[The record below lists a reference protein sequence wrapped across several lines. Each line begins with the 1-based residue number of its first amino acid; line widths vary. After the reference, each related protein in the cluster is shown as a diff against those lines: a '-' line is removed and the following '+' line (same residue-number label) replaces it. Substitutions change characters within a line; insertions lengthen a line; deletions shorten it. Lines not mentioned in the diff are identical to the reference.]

1 MKETL
6 PSSYKSLEAIQT
18 RKDALLK
25 DIRKDDQQLRL
36 LWGNL
41 FHKPTM
47 LVSASPSRRISGL
60 MSAGAG
66 VLDGAILAWKLYRKF
81 KKKKK

>member
-47 LVSASPSRRISGL
+47 VVSASPSPTAI
-60 MSAGAG
+60 G
-66 VLDGAILAWKLYRKF
+66 V
-81 KKKKK
+81 